1 MMFYL
6 RANMLVTKDTLTQ
19 RTPERTVMRM
29 KEYVTIYHS
38 HRHKYNIPNI
48 FMEALE
54 RGKNRRNEL
63 EKEFSSSFRLFLGK
77 Y

>member
-19 RTPERTVMRM
+19 RTPERAVMRM

-38 HRHKYNIPNI
+38 HRHKYNILNV
-48 FMEALE
+48 FMEAFKM
-54 RGKNRRNEL
+54 GKQEWAR
-63 EKEFSSSFRLFLGK
+63 
-77 Y
+77 